1 MVRDELEKRGYKIRS
16 FKNANEYFGDDFENL
31 MCFSFRF
38 KPFAEH
44 HNEGYLL
51 QCFYNLQEK
60 YERGQRD
67 FSESEYLILE
77 HFVDEEVYGEPV
89 QNDSDFLEAL
99 QEFVEGDDNTEKYQE
114 FAEMVLNN
122 INESNVELLN
132 LIHDK
137 MVNIRY
143 LRSLFLYFKQCQFQ
157 DRKTEEILK
166 MYNENVPDEDM
177 LTANELV
184 KLFKWFVEEND

>member
-1 MVRDELEKRGYKIRS
+1 
-16 FKNANEYFGDDFENL
+16 
-31 MCFSFRF
+31 
-38 KPFAEH
+38 
-44 HNEGYLL
+44 
-51 QCFYNLQEK
+51 
-60 YERGQRD
+60 
-67 FSESEYLILE
+67 
-77 HFVDEEVYGEPV
+77 
-89 QNDSDFLEAL
+89 
-99 QEFVEGDDNTEKYQE
+99 
-114 FAEMVLNN
+114 
-122 INESNVELLN
+122 
-132 LIHDK
+132 